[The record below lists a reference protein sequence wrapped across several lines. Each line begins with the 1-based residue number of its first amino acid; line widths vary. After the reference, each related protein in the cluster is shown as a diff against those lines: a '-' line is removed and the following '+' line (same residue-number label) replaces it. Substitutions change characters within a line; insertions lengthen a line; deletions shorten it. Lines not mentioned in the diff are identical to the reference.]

1 MNNTEAK
8 RLLKHIISRQNHARR
23 NSDGTMSL
31 VLTWKGAHHIA
42 TFHQTSINDL
52 MDDTWSIQVNSIG
65 NMDIIVHSNDPI
77 QYDEIPQDIDGNED

>member
-1 MNNTEAK
+1 
-8 RLLKHIISRQNHARR
+8 
-23 NSDGTMSL
+23 
-31 VLTWKGAHHIA
+31 
-42 TFHQTSINDL
+42 